1 MRRARLPILTVA
13 PLLLA
18 SSAEPQTAAV
28 LGRDNAEFAQRLH
41 EHNYT
46 ELADG
51 LCRTI
56 RENNPSNNDLLEIE
70 ALSFELEVEVIR
82 RDPDLI
88 SRKNALRSVIDREN
102 TFLGENAR
110 HRVAEGLR
118 SRLPNLYL
126 EYVATLAAALEGE
139 EDAEQRAALV
149 QEAEEV
155 LAEAE
160 QSLRERIERFTAQ
173 IDEGAGNTAYAE
185 RQLQSARFSLA
196 RMDYN
201 HALLYAEGAPEREE
215 RLEAALDG
223 FQDFGFDYADTLQNY
238 QGIIYQ
244 GLCHE
249 ALGLTD
255 DALVDFE
262 DAVALREQFL
272 FEDGLYQVGPDEA
285 DLISGATLCR
295 VELLSRLKQ
304 HAEAAAAAADFLET
318 IPDAL
323 ASSSGPQV
331 LAAKARAEIGAGD
344 VSAASASAQAL
355 VEIDPRGWAGRT
367 GREIL
372 GGLPVVG
379 LSPDKVL
386 RIAETAA
393 SRADYARALDLLRRA
408 RETLPGTPDEQEI
421 GAAAFFLAGRIYG
434 ELGRLHEAS
443 LAYDCAVE
451 LYPEGS
457 KAPEALNAAVNA
469 YSALAKKERSHYYTK
484 RADER
489 MNSLSKRYPQHPLA
503 ARASIY
509 QGERYENENDFPGAI
524 EFYSRIDASSPSYQE
539 ASFRMASAMHQ
550 QAKRFLQQGDKV
562 AARPFLER
570 AEEQYKRSIEL
581 LAQAREATLDT
592 QVQQR
597 LGSFWLSAQVGL
609 ATLLLDLERP
619 AEVITALEG
628 LEEKQD
634 LSPDASA
641 ALWTLRIRALEAQD
655 QIEEATRLFESVAQ
669 KSPDAPGL
677 AGAAGVLARA
687 LDRSATELF
696 EGDPKSTEAEYLWR
710 KAAYYYWLSVR
721 GALEGTAALNA
732 EDVSEVAQRLYVI
745 ALFFNDVPEG
755 QQTFV
760 DWQGPPSD
768 PELWEDAARIYER
781 LDKQAPSYRIS
792 IELARTSAILGR
804 IDQAEGIYARLFDQ
818 NSIVAPGG
826 RGFDHKVIEA
836 RPELVSAYLEWGV
849 AAHMVGVKQNDTA
862 RLDRAKEIYTR
873 MVENSTPSVRTWWQA
888 KYFQIKLL
896 SDRGDYELADTAI
909 RSVKRTTHQ
918 DFDKGQFGF
927 QEKLKALESEL
938 AKKVFDRKK

>member
-56 RENNPSNNDLLEIE
+56 RDNNPSNNDLLEIE

-126 EYVATLAAALEGE
+126 EYVATLAAALEGQA
-139 EDAEQRAALV
+139 DAEQRAALV

-173 IDEGAGNTAYAE
+173 IDEGAGNIAYAE

-201 HALLYAEGAPEREE
+201 HSLLYAEGAPEREE

-249 ALGLTD
+249 ALGLTE

-285 DLISGATLCR
+285 DLISGATLRR

-323 ASSSGPQV
+323 AATSGTQV

-344 VSAASASAQAL
+344 VTAASASAQAL

-372 GGLPVVG
+372 GAPAGRRALAGQGAAHRRDGRVPRR
-379 LSPDKVL
+379 LSREPWISCAGRAK
-386 RIAETAA
+386 RCRAPRTSRRSARPRSSWPAGSTA
-393 SRADYARALDLLRRA
+393 SRAGCTR
-408 RETLPGTPDEQEI
+408 PPWPI
-421 GAAAFFLAGRIYG
+421 
-434 ELGRLHEAS
+434 
-443 LAYDCAVE
+443 DCAVE

-457 KAPEALNAAVNA
+457 KAPEALNAAVNV
-469 YSALAKKERSHYYTK
+469 YSALA
-484 RADER
+484 
-489 MNSLSKRYPQHPLA
+489 
-503 ARASIY
+503 
-509 QGERYENENDFPGAI
+509 
-524 EFYSRIDASSPSYQE
+524 
-539 ASFRMASAMHQ
+539 
-550 QAKRFLQQGDKV
+550 
-562 AARPFLER
+562 
-570 AEEQYKRSIEL
+570 EE
-581 LAQAREATLDT
+581 
-592 QVQQR
+592 
-597 LGSFWLSAQVGL
+597 
-609 ATLLLDLERP
+609 
-619 AEVITALEG
+619 
-628 LEEKQD
+628 
-634 LSPDASA
+634 
-641 ALWTLRIRALEAQD
+641 
-655 QIEEATRLFESVAQ
+655 
-669 KSPDAPGL
+669 
-677 AGAAGVLARA
+677 
-687 LDRSATELF
+687 
-696 EGDPKSTEAEYLWR
+696 
-710 KAAYYYWLSVR
+710 
-721 GALEGTAALNA
+721 GALALL
-732 EDVSEVAQRLYVI
+732 Q
-745 ALFFNDVPEG
+745 
-755 QQTFV
+755 
-760 DWQGPPSD
+760 PS
-768 PELWEDAARIYER
+768 
-781 LDKQAPSYRIS
+781 AP
-792 IELARTSAILGR
+792 TSA
-804 IDQAEGIYARLFDQ
+804 
-818 NSIVAPGG
+818 
-826 RGFDHKVIEA
+826 
-836 RPELVSAYLEWGV
+836 
-849 AAHMVGVKQNDTA
+849 
-862 RLDRAKEIYTR
+862 
-873 MVENSTPSVRTWWQA
+873 
-888 KYFQIKLL
+888 
-896 SDRGDYELADTAI
+896 
-909 RSVKRTTHQ
+909 
-918 DFDKGQFGF
+918 
-927 QEKLKALESEL
+927 
-938 AKKVFDRKK
+938 